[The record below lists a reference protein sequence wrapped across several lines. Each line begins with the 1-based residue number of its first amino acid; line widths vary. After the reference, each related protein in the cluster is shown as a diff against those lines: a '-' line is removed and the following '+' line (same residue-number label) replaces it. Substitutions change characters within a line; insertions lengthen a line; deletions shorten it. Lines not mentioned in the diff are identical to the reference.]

1 MNTSS
6 HLSLASELK
15 LNYRGIFSSD
25 PAEVLTDLID
35 IFEEGHLEGAVIH
48 HRGEEFTLHT
58 LGQVTA
64 VLYTVLEII
73 KPDHPRLE
81 EDDG

>member
-1 MNTSS
+1 MSNK

-15 LNYRGIFSSD
+15 MNYRGIFSSD
-25 PAEVLTDLID
+25 PAEVLAELIE
-35 IFEEGHLEGAVIH
+35 IFEEGHLEGSVIH
-48 HRGEEFTLHT
+48 WRGEEFTLHT

-64 VLYTVLEII
+64 VLYTVLETI

-81 EDDG
+81 DDDG